1 MDIVPVN
8 TNDIAML
15 QQISRQTFA
24 ETFSAV
30 NTEEN
35 MRKYLEEAYSAEKLL
50 TELKDSH
57 TRFYF
62 AKDGEEVVGYLKLNT
77 AASQTELKDSQAL
90 EIERIYVL
98 AGWQGKQVG
107 KMLYDKAIE
116 VAKEGKAEY
125 VWLGVWE
132 ENHKAIRFYERN
144 GFVAF
149 DKHIFLLGDDE
160 QTDIMMKRPVE

>member
-1 MDIVPVN
+1 MEIVAVN
-8 TNDIAML
+8 THDIEIL
-15 QQISRQTFA
+15 QEISRQTFA

-35 MRKYLEEAYSAEKLL
+35 MRKYLDDAYGPAKLL
-50 TELKDSH
+50 AEMNDPH

-62 AKDGEEVVGYLKLNT
+62 AKDGEKVVGYLKLNA
-77 AASQTELKDSQAL
+77 AASQTELKDAQAL

-98 AGWQGKQVG
+98 GSWQGKQVG
-107 KMLYDKAIE
+107 KLLYDKAIE
-116 VAKEGKAEY
+116 VAKELNAAY

-132 ENHKAIRFYERN
+132 ENYKAIRFYERN

-149 DKHIFLLGDDE
+149 DKHIFRLGDDE
-160 QTDIMMKRPVE
+160 QTDIMMKRPVG

>member
-1 MDIVPVN
+1 MEIVPVN
-8 TNDIAML
+8 TNDIETL

-24 ETFSAV
+24 ETFSDV

-35 MRKYLEEAYSAEKLL
+35 MRMYLNEAYGKEKLL
-50 TELKDSH
+50 SELKDPH

-62 AKDGEEVVGYLKLNT
+62 AKEGEEVIGYLKLNT
-77 AASQTELKDSQAL
+77 AASQTELKDTQAL

-98 AGWQGKQVG
+98 AAWQGKQVG

-116 VAKEGKAEY
+116 VAKEEHADY

-149 DKHIFLLGDDE
+149 DKHIFRLGDDE
-160 QTDIMMKRPVE
+160 QTDIMMKRPVG